1 MIETNKNSYDKAN
14 DLKPN
19 EIKQKRENE
28 LLKK

>member
-14 DLKPN
+14 DITPN